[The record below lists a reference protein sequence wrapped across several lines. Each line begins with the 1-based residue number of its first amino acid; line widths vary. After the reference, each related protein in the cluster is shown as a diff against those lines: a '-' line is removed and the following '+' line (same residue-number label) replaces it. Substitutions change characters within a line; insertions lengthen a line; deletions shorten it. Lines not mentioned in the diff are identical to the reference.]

1 MKIGHDFAH
10 EKTARNHPDQ
20 NPARRIQSSRVSC
33 ACKTRQLRPRTSCA
47 CRRAQSAPKKT
58 VCGGCGK
65 ICRSLYGKRWRRP
78 RDLRCGDYEVYLDFE
93 LRRVAFKACGL
104 KNERLAFLSSNTKFT
119 LRCAMRIG
127 GLCRAMTIQ
136 DVARLMH
143 LDWETV
149 KELDKIYMREQFRL
163 AGHPKPRVIGVDENS
178 IRKNIPIALSSAIL
192 LRAAPYGSA
201 AQVGRK
207 PTWAYFMGSRAG
219 KTAGKSSLP

>member
-1 MKIGHDFAH
+1 
-10 EKTARNHPDQ
+10 
-20 NPARRIQSSRVSC
+20 
-33 ACKTRQLRPRTSCA
+33 
-47 CRRAQSAPKKT
+47 
-58 VCGGCGK
+58 
-65 ICRSLYGKRWRRP
+65 
-78 RDLRCGDYEVYLDFE
+78 
-93 LRRVAFKACGL
+93 
-104 KNERLAFLSSNTKFT
+104 
-119 LRCAMRIG
+119 MRIG

-219 KTAGKSSLP
+219 KTAGKSSLA